1 MTTLVRTGLPGA
13 SEPLYA
19 PIPVPGDNRL
29 GVISGDIASQGWSW
43 QPGFLPDDL
52 TAALRA
58 EIFARDAEQEL
69 AIAGIGREDAFQFD
83 RSVRLT
89 RISWMDGSSAAQRAF
104 FDWAEQLRRSLNR
117 ALMIGL
123 FDFESCYAVYPEG
136 GFYDRHLD
144 SFEGARNRVMSLVV
158 YLNEDWTDEKGG
170 ALVIWPERASAS
182 DAPTARL
189 LPHGAGVAFMLSETV
204 PHAVEVTHARRYA
217 IAGWWRVNQSGDG
230 KVDPIT

>member
-1 MTTLVRTGLPGA
+1 MIPPGRTGLPGA
-13 SEPLYA
+13 SEPYYA
-19 PIPVPGDNRL
+19 PIPVPEDNRL
-29 GVISGDIASQGWSW
+29 GAIAGDIATQGWSW
-43 QPGFLPDDL
+43 QPNFLPDDL

-58 EIFARDAEQEL
+58 EIFACDSEQEL
-69 AIAGIGREDAFQFD
+69 AIAGIGREDAFQLD

-89 RISWMDGSSAAQRAF
+89 RISWMDGSSPAQRAF
-104 FDWAEQLRRSLNR
+104 FDWAELLRQNLNR
-117 ALMIGL
+117 ALLIGL

-158 YLNEDWTDEKGG
+158 YLNEDWTEEKGG
-170 ALVIWPERASAS
+170 ALVIWPERASET
-182 DAPTARL
+182 DAPAARL
-189 LPHGAGVAFMLSETV
+189 FPHGAGVAFMLSETV
-204 PHAVEVTHARRYA
+204 PHAVEVTHARRFA

>member
-1 MTTLVRTGLPGA
+1 MTPPVRTGLPGA
-13 SEPLYA
+13 SGPIYT
-19 PIPVPGDNRL
+19 PIPVPEDNRL
-29 GVISGDIASQGWSW
+29 ATIAGDIAAQGWSW
-43 QPGFLPDDL
+43 QPDFLPEDL

-58 EIFARDAEQEL
+58 EIFARDAEQDL
-69 AIAGIGREDAFQFD
+69 AMAGIGREDAFQLD

-89 RISWMDGSSAAQRAF
+89 RISWMDGSSPAQRAF
-104 FDWAEQLRRSLNR
+104 FDWAEPLRKSLNR

-144 SFEGARNRVMSLVV
+144 SFEGARNRVLSLVV
-158 YLNEDWTDEKGG
+158 YLNEDWADDKGG
-170 ALVIWPERASAS
+170 ALVIWPERARET
-182 DAPTARL
+182 DAPSARL

-217 IAGWWRVNQSGDG
+217 IAGWWRVNQSGDTRI
-230 KVDPIT
+230 DPIS